1 MVGIRPALDWRYS
14 AFLIALAI
22 VLLSGFLLQDV
33 PSGAVV
39 AGVRAHLMFIPFFL
53 LPAVYRF
60 SERQIRIQF
69 CVLMGLLFMQV
80 PVAVYQRF
88 IEYAGSME
96 TGDVVRGTATTSS
109 ALSLLMMG
117 AIAAC
122 ITLYLRRRIGVA
134 ALAASVVL
142 LFIPTTLN
150 ETKATLALL
159 PLAFLIPALCTP
171 RGYNA
176 IRRLLPVAAV
186 GALAAIAFVGV
197 YNYLIQFNQT
207 GQPLGELF
215 SNGRLAEYLYAESAD
230 REVNYI
236 GRFDSIVFAWDGIG
250 RDPRTF
256 VFGLGAGNV
265 STSFLSQFDG
275 EYAAYYERYGVGMT
289 QLTTFLWEVG
299 VAGLLAYLFLYYLLW
314 RDARFLARGEGQD
327 ALVGQIWVT
336 VTVIMGFGLIYKSV
350 FSMTEIGYLFWY
362 FSGVVVSRVVE
373 ARKPFGSGLAG
384 EASRRS
390 AGPRAPSAWRDEPLP
405 GAG

>member
-1 MVGIRPALDWRYS
+1 
-14 AFLIALAI
+14 
-22 VLLSGFLLQDV
+22 
-33 PSGAVV
+33 
-39 AGVRAHLMFIPFFL
+39 
-53 LPAVYRF
+53 
-60 SERQIRIQF
+60 
-69 CVLMGLLFMQV
+69 
-80 PVAVYQRF
+80 
-88 IEYAGSME
+88 
-96 TGDVVRGTATTSS
+96 
-109 ALSLLMMG
+109 MMG

-159 PLAFLIPALCTP
+159 PLAFLIPALSTP

-176 IRRLLPVAAV
+176 IRRLLPIAAV
-186 GALAAIAFVGV
+186 GALAAIAFVVV
-197 YNYLIQFNQT
+197 YNYLIQFNRT
-207 GQPLGELF
+207 GHQPLGEFF
-215 SNGRLAEYLYAESAD
+215 SNGRVAEYLYAESAD

-250 RDPRTF
+250 RDPQTF

-373 ARKPFGSGLAG
+373 ARKPFGTGLAG
-384 EASRRS
+384 EGSRRS
-390 AGPRAPSAWRDEPLP
+390 AEPRGPSAWRDEPLP